1 MIRKIDDI
9 FKYDFDKTNIIGDYT
24 FKIIV
29 TDFSSPKNIVYSY
42 GNFTILKDNVTPI
55 ISYYDADPY
64 VQLKE
69 KSVTILC
76 ITTDNTMIKTVTA
89 TIAPPNGIEYIETL
103 DKSSNGK
110 YEYTAAYESTGKYSY
125 QILVIDDA
133 GNWVKTDEDIFWI
146 TTNLNDTDNDG
157 MPNDWELRYN
167 LDPEDPTDAK
177 NDTDGDG
184 YTNLKEYQI
193 GTHPEKNIF
202 LQNVAYRIKEN
213 SWYLV
218 GSIILFF
225 VILILSRYGKRRKNT

>member
-1 MIRKIDDI
+1 LGA
-9 FKYDFDKTNIIGDYT
+9 N
-24 FKIIV
+24 
-29 TDFSSPKNIVYSY
+29 
-42 GNFTILKDNVTPI
+42 
-55 ISYYDADPY
+55 
-64 VQLKE
+64 
-69 KSVTILC
+69 
-76 ITTDNTMIKTVTA
+76 
-89 TIAPPNGIEYIETL
+89 
-103 DKSSNGK
+103 
-110 YEYTAAYESTGKYSY
+110 
-125 QILVIDDA
+125 
-133 GNWVKTDEDIFWI
+133 
-146 TTNLNDTDNDG
+146 
-157 MPNDWELRYN
+157 WELRYN